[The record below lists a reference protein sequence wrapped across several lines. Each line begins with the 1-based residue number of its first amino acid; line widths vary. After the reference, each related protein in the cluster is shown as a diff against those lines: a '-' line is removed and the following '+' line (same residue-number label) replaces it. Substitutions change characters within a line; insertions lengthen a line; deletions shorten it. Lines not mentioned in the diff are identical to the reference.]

1 MNTVF
6 FTIAAPRWWID
17 MSLTPSFFSVSSSG
31 WCRETPHGLKNPGKG
46 QPMLKKKKWTSYE
59 KKDSLFRL
67 HPLFSWQ
74 SAGQRSPSSNVPCP
88 LHLPVASHLSLPPL
102 LYSISIK
109 ASLTLDGEDAVCLY
123 FVVDVVVVVF
133 EVNCWLVLFFFCWKY
148 GPFWILSSGRV
159 RACALAWL
167 YPGLSRGD
175 MRGGANVFFF
185 FFYSLNLIWS

>member
-1 MNTVF
+1 MDWHVINTELLLCLLLRVVSRNP
-6 FTIAAPRWWID
+6 TWTEKPGERAAD
-17 MSLTPSFFSVSSSG
+17 V
-31 WCRETPHGLKNPGKG
+31 K
-46 QPMLKKKKWTSYE
+46 KKKKWTSYE

-133 EVNCWLVLFFFCWKY
+133 EVNCWLVLFFFLLEVRTFLNFIEWK
-148 GPFWILSSGRV
+148 S
-159 RACALAWL
+159 ACVCF
-167 YPGLSRGD
+167 S
-175 MRGGANVFFF
+175 VVV
-185 FFYSLNLIWS
+185 SWS